1 MSTVHIGV
9 LAVCMWLSPGFGVSP
24 LATVIGFMVGC
35 FILNLLTGKH
45 VPK

>member
-1 MSTVHIGV
+1 MSTIHIAV
-9 LAVCMWLSPGFGVSP
+9 LAVCMYLSPSVGVSSMT
-24 LATVIGFMVGC
+24 TVIGFLAGC